1 MSLVDTVKEK
11 ASDALETAKRAAHTQ
26 QLKLQLRKLESE
38 LESAHSAFGAAAF
51 DLFEAGTLSSSS
63 ELGALASRV
72 REARAA
78 VEAKKAEIA
87 STPEDDS
94 NGAGE
99 PSA

>member
-11 ASDALETAKRAAHTQ
+11 ASDALETAKGAAHTQ

-38 LESAHSAFGAAAF
+38 LESAHSAFGAATF

-63 ELGALASRV
+63 EVGALATRV
-72 REARAA
+72 REARAT
-78 VEAKKAEIA
+78 VDAKKAEIA